1 MKSANP
7 ENEYIP
13 IDLRISVRRE
23 TLRLISE
30 MAEDMGI
37 SINEVFSFLAEDSV
51 IDLELLEDL
60 NEIEIPSKCSIDDL
74 KNALLKKNKK
84 ILIKPHPNFYNGSLG
99 QSAKWDKII
108 YDKFVKRFS
117 NNDNLFFLNKPTQN
131 YHLLKKLNIISS
143 VLMAVDM
150 TTDYIYQL
158 NLDHIFHLLSML
170 RLLN

>member
-13 IDLRISVRRE
+13 LDLRISVRRD

-60 NEIEIPSKCSIDDL
+60 NEINIPSQCSLDDL
-74 KNALLKKNKK
+74 KNALLKK
-84 ILIKPHPNFYNGSLG
+84 
-99 QSAKWDKII
+99 
-108 YDKFVKRFS
+108 
-117 NNDNLFFLNKPTQN
+117 
-131 YHLLKKLNIISS
+131 
-143 VLMAVDM
+143 
-150 TTDYIYQL
+150 
-158 NLDHIFHLLSML
+158 
-170 RLLN
+170 RLC